1 MFLPCFYGNALTT
14 SRLKSCQVNF
24 YSSLTVQSYAR
35 HLNIWQFNNSSL
47 RVLAYSKNTLIADWT
62 VGNLHPD
69 LTPLFSFLLMNS
81 TWWLVI
87 LCSLFHLMLSY
98 YTVFVTYYWFVYS
111 YCLRSKYTD
120 NYFSVKIDKC
130 HVVITHLKKDFPCRP
145 ITSLTLA
152 TKLLST
158 SYVLWWVVL
167 GDI

>member
-1 MFLPCFYGNALTT
+1 MFGPSKKRKHISLVSANIQTPCDHYSYTVPLAANNPCPLRRT
-14 SRLKSCQVNF
+14 SSTHGLISTRVRH
-24 YSSLTVQSYAR
+24 SS
-35 HLNIWQFNNSSL
+35 
-47 RVLAYSKNTLIADWT
+47 
-62 VGNLHPD
+62 
-69 LTPLFSFLLMNS
+69 LFSFLLMNS

-87 LCSLFHLMLSY
+87 LCSLFHLLLSY
-98 YTVFVTYYWFVYS
+98 YTVCVTYYWFVYS

-130 HVVITHLKKDFPCRP
+130 HVVITHLKKDSPWRP